1 MSATK
6 LPWRLVPKPD
16 ALARMARAIGPDAY
30 NADGEPVLAALLGE
44 EFIVTASNTIRGV
57 QANLSGAVIGTATKR
72 YAHYAGVTET
82 EAFGEMFD
90 LVPSGHLE
98 MAEVA

>member
-16 ALARMARAIGPDAY
+16 ALARMAKAIGPDAY
-30 NADGEPVLAALLGE
+30 NADGEPALAALLGE
-44 EFIVTASNTIRGV
+44 EFTATASNTIRGV
-57 QANLSGAVIGTATKR
+57 TANLSGAVIGTATKR
-72 YAHYAGVTET
+72 YAHYAGVSEK

-90 LVPSGHLE
+90 FVPSIHAE